1 MRSNVSSCRSMTAL
15 AAIAVLGLSL
25 ITVPGAARAASSFE
39 GERIKILVGFPP
51 AGGHDLEARLIARHL
66 PKYLPGKPSIIVQN
80 MPGAGGMI
88 MGAYVYNRTKPD
100 GTSIGLFGGSHLQAG
115 IIGTGVEYDIAKMPI
130 IWGVRGVRI
139 GIVRDFL
146 KADSAKELTQIDAS
160 KIAVAGRSK
169 TDSSCVMGSMAMT
182 LLGIEDYKT
191 VCAYAGTAVIRGAIE
206 RGEASYFD
214 ASDAH
219 LVGGGA
225 FVELYK
231 KKQVIPIWQAGKLT
245 DDGKI
250 VRSSTVPK
258 GVPTFQEAYQNARG
272 KAPSGPL
279 WDAFRT
285 LYNSVHGTL
294 NRVLVLPPGT
304 PQDTVQVLRSSLAR
318 MADDQAFVRDWEK
331 IFGQEFAESRV
342 SAKEAE
348 QVKDAFSKPAPWQ
361 DVLRKFLNVS

>member
-1 MRSNVSSCRSMTAL
+1 MRRVRMYRLTRVL
-15 AAIAVLGLSL
+15 VVIAAFGLIL
-25 ITVPGAARAASSFE
+25 ISKLGAAQAASGFE
-39 GERIKILVGFPP
+39 GKRIKILVGFPP
-51 AGGHDLEARLIARHL
+51 AGGHDLESRLIARHL
-66 PKYLPGKPSIIVQN
+66 PKYLPVRSIIVQN

-88 MGAYVYNRTKPD
+88 MGAYLYNRAKPD

-115 IIGTGVEYDIAKMPI
+115 IIGEGVEYDTGKMPV
-130 IWGVRGVRI
+130 IWGVSGVRI
-139 GIVRDFL
+139 GIVREFL
-146 KADSAKELTQIDAS
+146 KADSAKALTKIDPS

-182 LLGIEDYKT
+182 LLGIKNYKK
-191 VCAYAGTAVIRGAIE
+191 VCAYAGTAVIRGAVE
-206 RGEASYFD
+206 RGEASFFD

-231 KKQVIPIWQAGKLT
+231 KKMVIPIWQAGKLT
-245 DDGKI
+245 EGGKI

-258 GVPTFQEAYQNARG
+258 GVPTFLEAYQETHG
-272 KAPSGPL
+272 KAPSGHL

-304 PQDTVQVLRSSLAR
+304 PTDTVQLLRSAIAR
-318 MADDQAFVRDWEK
+318 MAEDKAFVRDWEK
-331 IFGQEFAESRV
+331 IFGQSFADSHV

-348 QVKDAFSKPAPWQ
+348 QAKDEFSKPAPWQ
-361 DVLRKFLNVS
+361 DELRKFLKSS

>member
-1 MRSNVSSCRSMTAL
+1 MRWSVSSCRLLTAL

-25 ITVPGAARAASSFE
+25 IAMPDAAQAASNFE

-88 MGAYVYNRTKPD
+88 MGAYLYNRTKPD

-146 KADSAKELTQIDAS
+146 KVDSAKELTQIDAS
-160 KIAVAGRSK
+160 KIAVAGRSR
-169 TDSSCVMGSMAMT
+169 TDSSCVMGGMAMT
-182 LLGIEDYKT
+182 LLGIKDYKT

-231 KKQVIPIWQAGKLT
+231 KKEVIPIWQAGKLT
-245 DDGKI
+245 EEGKI

-258 GVPTFQEAYQNARG
+258 GVPTFQEAYQEARG

-348 QVKDAFSKPAPWQ
+348 KVKDEFSKSAPWQ

>member
-1 MRSNVSSCRSMTAL
+1 MRRMKVINRCTSVLAL
-15 AAIAVLGLSL
+15 IGALVLAL
-25 ITVPGAARAASSFE
+25 VAHPGALQAQGFE
-39 GERIKILVGFPP
+39 GKRLKILVGFPP

-66 PKYLPGKPSIIVQN
+66 PKYLKGKPSIIVQN

-88 MGAYVYNRTKPD
+88 MGAYLYNRTKPD

-115 IIGTGVEYDIAKMPI
+115 IIGTGVEYDTGKMPI

-146 KADSAKELTQIDAS
+146 KADSAKELTKIEPS

-169 TDSSCVMGSMAMT
+169 TDSSCVMGTMAMT
-182 LLGIEDYKT
+182 LLGIDNYKT
-191 VCAYAGTAVIRGAIE
+191 VCAYAGTAVIRGAVE

-231 KKQVIPIWQAGKLT
+231 NKKVIPIWQAGKLT
-245 DDGKI
+245 EDGKI

-258 GVPTFQEAYQNARG
+258 GVPTFLEAYQEARG

-304 PQDTVQVLRSSLAR
+304 PQDTVQLLRSSLAR
-318 MADDQAFVRDWEK
+318 MAEDKAFVRDWEK
-331 IFGQEFAESRV
+331 IFGQDFEDARV
-342 SAKEAE
+342 PAKEAE
-348 QVKDAFSKPAPWQ
+348 KVKDDFSKPAPWQ
-361 DVLRKFLNVS
+361 DELRKFLNVS